1 MSFELLDKL
10 NNKQREAA
18 EQIHG
23 SILILAGAGSGK
35 TRTITYRIANM
46 IKNENINPY
55 SILAVTFTNK
65 AAKEMRERV
74 ESLIGED
81 AKKCTISTFHSFG
94 VRLLRMYAKDLGY
107 DSNFT
112 IYDTDDQRRVIKTIL
127 KEYGLEKVND
137 REIASLISKAKEE
150 DLPLKDFEYIHRNF
164 IEIYEKYNR
173 NLKANN
179 AMDFSDILVNTY
191 NLLKLEHILEKVQ
204 ERYKYVMIDEYQDTN
219 NLQYKIIDLIA
230 RKNLNLC
237 VVGDENQSI
246 YGFRGANISNIL
258 NFEKNYSNSKIIKL
272 EENYRSTSIILE
284 AANEL
289 IKNNKSSKDKKLW
302 TQNNKGDLIQVIES
316 ETGRDEVNKI
326 IEIIQEEHAKGV
338 PYKDITILYRTNA
351 QSRIFEEGFLR
362 YNIPHKVFGGI
373 SFYSRAEIKD
383 IVAYLSV
390 IGNSKDE
397 LNLTRILN
405 VPKRKLGDKGLEKLK
420 IYAEEKSLS
429 LFEALADIE
438 NVSGLT
444 ALTKEK
450 LLELYTIIKGYQETL
465 SYETASTVVIELLDK
480 IKYYDYVKENYD
492 NYETRLEN
500 IEEFKN
506 SILELENV
514 LGSVSLNEYL
524 ENISLVS
531 ATDDLEESSDYV
543 KLMTI
548 HNSKG
553 LEFPIV
559 FLVGFENE
567 IFPGNRALTD
577 DNELEEERRLC
588 YVAITRAEKKLYL
601 SYSHLRFTY
610 GTDKLMTSSIFLD
623 EIPKSL
629 YEEKNQKKSPDSIF
643 SSYKDKES
651 TNYKNRDSV
660 KQIFKSK
667 SEINPKNIV
676 PSSTS
681 KSEIINKFGF
691 SVGDRVKHK
700 KFGLGIIKEITDK
713 KIMVQ
718 FVDGNKEI
726 ANIIA
731 DKFLT
736 KLD

>member
-1 MSFELLDKL
+1 MSFKLLEKL
-10 NNKQREAA
+10 NDKQREAA
-18 EQIHG
+18 AQVDG

-46 IKNENINPY
+46 IENVGINPY

-74 ESLIGED
+74 ESLIGEE

-94 VRLLRMYAKDLGY
+94 VKLLRMYAKELGY

-112 IYDTDDQRRVIKTIL
+112 IYDGDDQKRIVKTIL
-127 KEYGLEKVND
+127 KEYGLEKIND
-137 REIASLISKAKEE
+137 REIASLISKIKEE
-150 DLPLKDFEYIHRNF
+150 DLSVKEYEYINKNF
-164 IEIYEKYNR
+164 AEIYEKYNR
-173 NLKANN
+173 NLKSNN

-191 NLLKLEHILEKVQ
+191 NLLKLPHILERIQDK
-204 ERYKYVMIDEYQDTN
+204 YKYVMIDEYQDTN

-230 RKNLNLC
+230 KKNLNLC

-272 EENYRSTSIILE
+272 EENYRSTSVILE
-284 AANEL
+284 AANEV

-302 TQNNKGDLIQVIES
+302 TQNENGELIQILECDN
-316 ETGRDEVNKI
+316 GRDEVNKI
-326 IEIIQEEHAKGV
+326 IDIIREEHSKGV

-373 SFYSRAEIKD
+373 SFYARAEIKD

-390 IGNSKDE
+390 IANPKDE

-405 VPKRKLGDKGLEKLK
+405 VPKRKLGDKGLEKIVEFARENK
-420 IYAEEKSLS
+420 LS
-429 LFEALADIE
+429 LLESLNYINDIA
-438 NVSGLT
+438 GLNSV
-444 ALTKEK
+444 TKEK
-450 LLELYTIIKGYQETL
+450 LMELYNIIKDYQEMV
-465 SYETASTVVIELLDK
+465 SYETTSEIVNGLIEK
-480 IKYYDYVKENYD
+480 IGYLDYVQENYD

-500 IEEFKN
+500 IDEFKN
-506 SILELENV
+506 SILELENIV
-514 LGSVSLNEYL
+514 GDLRLNEYL

-531 ATDDLEESSDYV
+531 ATDDLEESNDYV

-559 FLVGFENE
+559 FIVGFENE
-567 IFPGNRALTD
+567 IFPGNKALND

-601 SYSHLRFTY
+601 SYSHLRFIY
-610 GTDKLMTSSIFLD
+610 GVDKLMTKSIFLK
-623 EIPKSL
+623 EIPTKL
-629 YEEKNQKKSPDSIF
+629 YEEKFNKTQGFNVSSLYSEKYTEKEEKFSFKKKI
-643 SSYKDKES
+643 
-651 TNYKNRDSV
+651 
-660 KQIFKSK
+660 
-667 SEINPKNIV
+667 EINSKNMI

-681 KSEIINKFGF
+681 KSEIISKLGF
-691 SVGDRVKHK
+691 KVGDRVKHK
-700 KFGLGIIKEITDK
+700 KFGLGVVREITDK
-713 KIMVQ
+713 KMVVQ
-718 FVDGNKEI
+718 FVDGNKDI

-736 KLD
+736 KVD

>member
-1 MSFELLDKL
+1 MSFKLLEKL
-10 NNKQREAA
+10 NDKQREAA
-18 EQIHG
+18 AQVDG

-46 IKNENINPY
+46 IENVGINPY

-74 ESLIGED
+74 ESLIGEE

-94 VRLLRMYAKDLGY
+94 VKLLRMYAKELGY

-112 IYDTDDQRRVIKTIL
+112 IYDGDDQKRIVKTIL
-127 KEYGLEKVND
+127 KEYGLEKIND
-137 REIASLISKAKEE
+137 REIASLISKIKEE
-150 DLPLKDFEYIHRNF
+150 DLSVKEYEYINKNF
-164 IEIYEKYNR
+164 AEIYEKYNR
-173 NLKANN
+173 NLKSNN

-191 NLLKLEHILEKVQ
+191 NLLKLPHILERIQNKY
-204 ERYKYVMIDEYQDTN
+204 RYVMIDEYQDTN

-230 RKNLNLC
+230 KKNLNLC

-272 EENYRSTSIILE
+272 EENYRSTSVILE
-284 AANEL
+284 AANEV

-302 TQNNKGDLIQVIES
+302 TQNENGELIQILECDN
-316 ETGRDEVNKI
+316 GRDEVNKI
-326 IEIIQEEHAKGV
+326 IDIIREEHSKGV

-373 SFYSRAEIKD
+373 SFYARAEIKD

-390 IGNSKDE
+390 IANPKDE

-405 VPKRKLGDKGLEKLK
+405 VPKRKLGDKGLEKIVEFARENK
-420 IYAEEKSLS
+420 LS
-429 LFEALADIE
+429 LLESLNYINDIA
-438 NVSGLT
+438 GLNSV
-444 ALTKEK
+444 TKEK
-450 LLELYTIIKGYQETL
+450 LMELYNIIKDYQEMV
-465 SYETASTVVIELLDK
+465 SYETTSEIVNGLLEK
-480 IKYYDYVKENYD
+480 IGYLDYVQENYD

-500 IEEFKN
+500 IDEFKN
-506 SILELENV
+506 SILELENIV
-514 LGSVSLNEYL
+514 GDLRLNEYL

-531 ATDDLEESSDYV
+531 ATDDLEESNDYV

-559 FLVGFENE
+559 FIVGFENE
-567 IFPGNRALTD
+567 IFPGNKALND

-601 SYSHLRFTY
+601 SYSHLRFIY
-610 GTDKLMTSSIFLD
+610 GVDKLMTKSIFLK
-623 EIPKSL
+623 EIPTKL
-629 YEEKNQKKSPDSIF
+629 YEEKFNKTQGFNVSSLYSEKYTEKEEKFSFKKKIEIDS
-643 SSYKDKES
+643 
-651 TNYKNRDSV
+651 KNM
-660 KQIFKSK
+660 I
-667 SEINPKNIV
+667 

-681 KSEIINKFGF
+681 KSEIISKLGF
-691 SVGDRVKHK
+691 KVGDRVKHK
-700 KFGLGIIKEITDK
+700 KFGLGVVREITDK
-713 KIMVQ
+713 KMVVQ
-718 FVDGNKEI
+718 FVDGNRDI

-736 KLD
+736 KVD

>member
-1 MSFELLDKL
+1 MSFKLLEKL
-10 NNKQREAA
+10 NDKQREAA
-18 EQIHG
+18 AQVDG

-46 IKNENINPY
+46 IENVGINPY

-74 ESLIGED
+74 ESLIGEE

-94 VRLLRMYAKDLGY
+94 VKLLRMYAKELGY

-112 IYDTDDQRRVIKTIL
+112 IYDGDDQKRIVKTIL
-127 KEYGLEKVND
+127 KEYGLEKIND
-137 REIASLISKAKEE
+137 REIASLISKIKEE
-150 DLPLKDFEYIHRNF
+150 DLSVKEYEYINKNF
-164 IEIYEKYNR
+164 AEIYEKYNR
-173 NLKANN
+173 NLKSNN

-191 NLLKLEHILEKVQ
+191 NLLKLPHILERIQDK
-204 ERYKYVMIDEYQDTN
+204 YKYVMIDEYQDTN

-230 RKNLNLC
+230 KKNLNLC

-272 EENYRSTSIILE
+272 EENYRSTSVILE
-284 AANEL
+284 AANEV

-302 TQNNKGDLIQVIES
+302 TQNENGELIQILECDN
-316 ETGRDEVNKI
+316 GRDEVNKI
-326 IEIIQEEHAKGV
+326 IDIIREEHSKGV

-373 SFYSRAEIKD
+373 SFYARAEIKD

-390 IGNSKDE
+390 IANPKDE

-405 VPKRKLGDKGLEKLK
+405 VPKRKLGDKGLEK
-420 IYAEEKSLS
+420 IVEYARENKLS
-429 LFEALADIE
+429 LLESLNYINDIA
-438 NVSGLT
+438 GLNSV
-444 ALTKEK
+444 TKEK
-450 LLELYTIIKGYQETL
+450 LMELYNIIKDYQEMV
-465 SYETASTVVIELLDK
+465 SYETTSEIVNGLIEKIGYLDY
-480 IKYYDYVKENYD
+480 IQENYD

-500 IEEFKN
+500 IDEFKN
-506 SILELENV
+506 SILELENIV
-514 LGSVSLNEYL
+514 GDLRLNEYL

-531 ATDDLEESSDYV
+531 ATDDLEESNDYV

-559 FLVGFENE
+559 FIVGFENE
-567 IFPGNRALTD
+567 IFPGNKALND

-601 SYSHLRFTY
+601 SYSHLRFIY
-610 GTDKLMTSSIFLD
+610 GVDKLMTKSIFLK
-623 EIPKSL
+623 EIPTKL
-629 YEEKNQKKSPDSIF
+629 YEEKFNKTQGFNVSSLYSEKYTEKEEKFSFKKKIEIDS
-643 SSYKDKES
+643 
-651 TNYKNRDSV
+651 KNM
-660 KQIFKSK
+660 I
-667 SEINPKNIV
+667 

-681 KSEIINKFGF
+681 KSEIISKLGF
-691 SVGDRVKHK
+691 KVGDRVKHK
-700 KFGLGIIKEITDK
+700 KFGLGVVREITDK
-713 KIMVQ
+713 KMVVQ
-718 FVDGNKEI
+718 FVDGNKDI

-736 KLD
+736 KVD

>member
-1 MSFELLDKL
+1 MSFKLLEKL
-10 NNKQREAA
+10 NDKQREAA
-18 EQIHG
+18 AQVDG

-46 IKNENINPY
+46 IENVGINPY

-74 ESLIGED
+74 ESLIGEE

-94 VRLLRMYAKDLGY
+94 VKLLRMYAKELGY

-112 IYDTDDQRRVIKTIL
+112 IYDGDDQKRIVKTIL
-127 KEYGLEKVND
+127 KEYGLEKIND
-137 REIASLISKAKEE
+137 REIASLISKIKEE
-150 DLPLKDFEYIHRNF
+150 DLSVKEYEYINKNF
-164 IEIYEKYNR
+164 AEIYEKYNR
-173 NLKANN
+173 NLKSNN

-191 NLLKLEHILEKVQ
+191 NLLKLPHILERIQNKY
-204 ERYKYVMIDEYQDTN
+204 RYVMIDEYQDTN

-272 EENYRSTSIILE
+272 EENYRSTSVILE
-284 AANEL
+284 AANEV

-302 TQNNKGDLIQVIES
+302 TQNENGELIQILECDN
-316 ETGRDEVNKI
+316 GRDEVNKI
-326 IEIIQEEHAKGV
+326 IDIIREEHSKGV

-373 SFYSRAEIKD
+373 SFYARAEIKD

-390 IGNSKDE
+390 IANPKDE

-405 VPKRKLGDKGLEKLK
+405 VPKRKLGDKGLEKIVEFARENK
-420 IYAEEKSLS
+420 LS
-429 LFEALADIE
+429 LLESLNYINDIA
-438 NVSGLT
+438 GLNSV
-444 ALTKEK
+444 TKEK
-450 LLELYTIIKGYQETL
+450 LMELYNIIKDYQEMV
-465 SYETASTVVIELLDK
+465 SYETTSEIVNGLIEK
-480 IKYYDYVKENYD
+480 IGYLDYVQENYD

-500 IEEFKN
+500 IDEFKN
-506 SILELENV
+506 SILELENIV
-514 LGSVSLNEYL
+514 GDLRLNEYL

-531 ATDDLEESSDYV
+531 ATDDLEESNDYV

-559 FLVGFENE
+559 FIVGFENE
-567 IFPGNRALTD
+567 IFPGNKALND

-601 SYSHLRFTY
+601 SYSHLRFIY
-610 GTDKLMTSSIFLD
+610 GVDKLMTKSIFLK
-623 EIPKSL
+623 EIPTKL
-629 YEEKNQKKSPDSIF
+629 YEEKFNKTQGFNVSSLYSEKYTEKEEKFSFKKKI
-643 SSYKDKES
+643 
-651 TNYKNRDSV
+651 
-660 KQIFKSK
+660 
-667 SEINPKNIV
+667 EINSKNMI

-681 KSEIINKFGF
+681 KSEVISKLGF
-691 SVGDRVKHK
+691 KVGDRVKHK
-700 KFGLGIIKEITDK
+700 KFGLGVVREITDK
-713 KIMVQ
+713 KMVVQ
-718 FVDGNKEI
+718 FVDGNKDI

-736 KLD
+736 KVD

>member
-1 MSFELLDKL
+1 MSFKLLEKL
-10 NNKQREAA
+10 NDKQREAA
-18 EQIHG
+18 AQVDG

-46 IKNENINPY
+46 IENVGINPY

-74 ESLIGED
+74 ESLIGEEV
-81 AKKCTISTFHSFG
+81 KKCTISTFHSFG
-94 VRLLRMYAKDLGY
+94 VKLLRMYAKELGY

-112 IYDTDDQRRVIKTIL
+112 IYDGDDQKRIVKTIL
-127 KEYGLEKVND
+127 KEYGLEKIND
-137 REIASLISKAKEE
+137 REIASLISKIKEE
-150 DLPLKDFEYIHRNF
+150 DLSVKEYEYINKNF
-164 IEIYEKYNR
+164 AEIYEKYNR
-173 NLKANN
+173 NLKSNN

-191 NLLKLEHILEKVQ
+191 NLLKLPHILERIQDKY
-204 ERYKYVMIDEYQDTN
+204 RYVMIDEYQDTN

-230 RKNLNLC
+230 KKNLNLC

-272 EENYRSTSIILE
+272 EENYRSTSVILE
-284 AANEL
+284 AANEV

-302 TQNNKGDLIQVIES
+302 TQNENGELIQILECDN
-316 ETGRDEVNKI
+316 GRDEVNKI
-326 IEIIQEEHAKGV
+326 IDIIREEHSKGV
-338 PYKDITILYRTNA
+338 PYRDITILYRTNA

-373 SFYSRAEIKD
+373 SFYARAEIKD

-390 IGNSKDE
+390 IANPKDE

-405 VPKRKLGDKGLEKLK
+405 VPKRKLGDKGLEK
-420 IYAEEKSLS
+420 IVEYARENKLS
-429 LFEALADIE
+429 LLESLNYINDIA
-438 NVSGLT
+438 GLNSV
-444 ALTKEK
+444 TKEK
-450 LLELYTIIKGYQETL
+450 LMELYNIIKDYQEMV
-465 SYETASTVVIELLDK
+465 SYETTSEIVNGLIEK
-480 IKYYDYVKENYD
+480 IGYLDYVQENYD

-500 IEEFKN
+500 IDEFKN
-506 SILELENV
+506 SILELENIV
-514 LGSVSLNEYL
+514 GDLRLNEYL

-531 ATDDLEESSDYV
+531 ATDDLEESNDYV

-559 FLVGFENE
+559 FIVGFENE
-567 IFPGNRALTD
+567 IFPGNKALND

-601 SYSHLRFTY
+601 SYSHLRFIY
-610 GTDKLMTSSIFLD
+610 GVDKLMTKSIFLK
-623 EIPKSL
+623 EIPTKL
-629 YEEKNQKKSPDSIF
+629 YEEKFNKTQGFNVSSLYSEKYTEKEEKFSFKKKIEIDS
-643 SSYKDKES
+643 
-651 TNYKNRDSV
+651 KNM
-660 KQIFKSK
+660 I
-667 SEINPKNIV
+667 

-681 KSEIINKFGF
+681 KSEIISKLGF
-691 SVGDRVKHK
+691 KVGDRVKHK
-700 KFGLGIIKEITDK
+700 KFGLGVVREITDK
-713 KIMVQ
+713 KMVVQ
-718 FVDGNKEI
+718 FVDGNKDI

-736 KLD
+736 KVD

>member
-1 MSFELLDKL
+1 MSFKLLEKL
-10 NNKQREAA
+10 NDKQREAA
-18 EQIHG
+18 AQVDG

-46 IKNENINPY
+46 IENVGINPY

-74 ESLIGED
+74 ESLIGEE

-94 VRLLRMYAKDLGY
+94 VKLLRMYAKELGY

-112 IYDTDDQRRVIKTIL
+112 IYDGDDQKRIVKTIL
-127 KEYGLEKVND
+127 KEYGLEKIND
-137 REIASLISKAKEE
+137 REIASLISKIKEE
-150 DLPLKDFEYIHRNF
+150 DLSVKEYEYINKNF
-164 IEIYEKYNR
+164 AEIYEKYNR
-173 NLKANN
+173 NLKSNN

-191 NLLKLEHILEKVQ
+191 NLLKLPHILERIQDK
-204 ERYKYVMIDEYQDTN
+204 YKYVMIDEYQDTN

-230 RKNLNLC
+230 KKNLNLC

-272 EENYRSTSIILE
+272 EENYRSTSVILE
-284 AANEL
+284 AANEV

-302 TQNNKGDLIQVIES
+302 TQNENGELIQVLECDN
-316 ETGRDEVNKI
+316 GRDEVNKI
-326 IEIIQEEHAKGV
+326 IDIIREEHSKGV

-373 SFYSRAEIKD
+373 SFYARAEIKD

-390 IGNSKDE
+390 IANPKDE

-405 VPKRKLGDKGLEKLK
+405 VPKRKLGDKGLEKIVEFARENK
-420 IYAEEKSLS
+420 LS
-429 LFEALADIE
+429 LLESLNYINDIA
-438 NVSGLT
+438 GLNSV
-444 ALTKEK
+444 TKEK
-450 LLELYTIIKGYQETL
+450 LMELYNIIKDYQEMV
-465 SYETASTVVIELLDK
+465 SYETTSEIVNGLIEK
-480 IKYYDYVKENYD
+480 IGYLDYVQENYD

-500 IEEFKN
+500 IDEFKN
-506 SILELENV
+506 SILELENIV
-514 LGSVSLNEYL
+514 GDLRLNEYL

-531 ATDDLEESSDYV
+531 ATDDLEESNDYV

-559 FLVGFENE
+559 FIVGFENE
-567 IFPGNRALTD
+567 IFPGNKALND

-601 SYSHLRFTY
+601 SYSHLRFIY
-610 GTDKLMTSSIFLD
+610 GVDKLMTKSIFLK
-623 EIPKSL
+623 EIPTKL
-629 YEEKNQKKSPDSIF
+629 YEEKFNKTQGFNVSSLYSEKYTEKEEKFSFKKKI
-643 SSYKDKES
+643 
-651 TNYKNRDSV
+651 
-660 KQIFKSK
+660 
-667 SEINPKNIV
+667 EINSKNMI

-681 KSEIINKFGF
+681 KSEIISKLGF
-691 SVGDRVKHK
+691 KVGDRVKHK
-700 KFGLGIIKEITDK
+700 KFGLGVVREITDK
-713 KIMVQ
+713 KMVVQ
-718 FVDGNKEI
+718 FVDGNKDI

-736 KLD
+736 KVD

>member
-1 MSFELLDKL
+1 MSFKLLEKL
-10 NNKQREAA
+10 NDKQREAA
-18 EQIHG
+18 AQVDG

-46 IKNENINPY
+46 IENVGINPY

-74 ESLIGED
+74 ESLIGEE

-94 VRLLRMYAKDLGY
+94 VKLLRMYAKELGY

-112 IYDTDDQRRVIKTIL
+112 IYDGDDQKRIVKTIL
-127 KEYGLEKVND
+127 KEYGLEKIND
-137 REIASLISKAKEE
+137 REIASLISKIKEE
-150 DLPLKDFEYIHRNF
+150 DLSVKEYEYINKNF
-164 IEIYEKYNR
+164 AEIFEKYNR
-173 NLKANN
+173 NLKSNN

-191 NLLKLEHILEKVQ
+191 NLLKLPHILERIQDKY
-204 ERYKYVMIDEYQDTN
+204 RYVMIDEYQDTN

-230 RKNLNLC
+230 KKNLNLC

-272 EENYRSTSIILE
+272 EENYRSTSVILE
-284 AANEL
+284 AANEV

-302 TQNNKGDLIQVIES
+302 TQNENGELIQILECDN
-316 ETGRDEVNKI
+316 GRDEVNKI
-326 IEIIQEEHAKGV
+326 IDIIREEHSKGV

-373 SFYSRAEIKD
+373 SFYARAEIKD

-390 IGNSKDE
+390 IANPKDE

-405 VPKRKLGDKGLEKLK
+405 VPKRKLGDKGLEKIVEFARENK
-420 IYAEEKSLS
+420 LS
-429 LFEALADIE
+429 LLESLNYINDIA
-438 NVSGLT
+438 GLNSV
-444 ALTKEK
+444 TKEK
-450 LLELYTIIKGYQETL
+450 LMELYNIIKDYQEMV
-465 SYETASTVVIELLDK
+465 SYETTSEIVNGLLEK
-480 IKYYDYVKENYD
+480 IGYLDYVQENYD

-500 IEEFKN
+500 IDEFKN
-506 SILELENV
+506 SILELENIV
-514 LGSVSLNEYL
+514 GDLRLNEYL

-531 ATDDLEESSDYV
+531 ATDDLEESNDYV

-559 FLVGFENE
+559 FIVGFENE
-567 IFPGNRALTD
+567 IFPGNKALND

-601 SYSHLRFTY
+601 SYSHLRFIY
-610 GTDKLMTSSIFLD
+610 GVDKLMTKSIFLK
-623 EIPKSL
+623 EIPTKL
-629 YEEKNQKKSPDSIF
+629 YEEKFNKTQGFNVSSLYSEKYTEKEEKFSFKKKI
-643 SSYKDKES
+643 
-651 TNYKNRDSV
+651 
-660 KQIFKSK
+660 
-667 SEINPKNIV
+667 EINSKNMI

-681 KSEIINKFGF
+681 KSEIISKLGF
-691 SVGDRVKHK
+691 KVGDRVKHK
-700 KFGLGIIKEITDK
+700 KFGLGVVREITDK
-713 KIMVQ
+713 KMVVQ
-718 FVDGNKEI
+718 FVDGNKDI

-736 KLD
+736 KVD

>member
-1 MSFELLDKL
+1 MSFKLLEKL
-10 NNKQREAA
+10 NDKQREAA
-18 EQIHG
+18 AQVDG

-46 IKNENINPY
+46 IENVGINPY

-74 ESLIGED
+74 ESLIGEE

-94 VRLLRMYAKDLGY
+94 VKLLRMYAKELGY

-112 IYDTDDQRRVIKTIL
+112 IYDGDDQKRIVKTIL
-127 KEYGLEKVND
+127 KEYGLEKIND
-137 REIASLISKAKEE
+137 REIASLISKIKEE
-150 DLPLKDFEYIHRNF
+150 DLSVKEYEYINKNF
-164 IEIYEKYNR
+164 AEIYEKYNR
-173 NLKANN
+173 NLKSNN

-191 NLLKLEHILEKVQ
+191 NLLKLPHILERIQDK
-204 ERYKYVMIDEYQDTN
+204 YKYVMIDEYQDTN

-230 RKNLNLC
+230 KKNLNLC

-272 EENYRSTSIILE
+272 EENYRSTSVILE
-284 AANEL
+284 AANEV

-302 TQNNKGDLIQVIES
+302 TQNENGELIQILECDN
-316 ETGRDEVNKI
+316 GRDEVNKI
-326 IEIIQEEHAKGV
+326 IDIIREEHSKGV
-338 PYKDITILYRTNA
+338 PYRDITILYRTNA

-373 SFYSRAEIKD
+373 SFYARAEIKD

-390 IGNSKDE
+390 IANPKDE

-405 VPKRKLGDKGLEKLK
+405 VPKRKLGDKGLEK
-420 IYAEEKSLS
+420 IVEYARENKLS
-429 LFEALADIE
+429 LLESLNYINDIA
-438 NVSGLT
+438 GLNSV
-444 ALTKEK
+444 TKEK
-450 LLELYTIIKGYQETL
+450 LMELYNIIKDYQEMV
-465 SYETASTVVIELLDK
+465 SYETTSEIVNGLIEK
-480 IKYYDYVKENYD
+480 IGYLDYVQENYD

-500 IEEFKN
+500 IDEFKN
-506 SILELENV
+506 SILELENIV
-514 LGSVSLNEYL
+514 GDLRLNEYL

-531 ATDDLEESSDYV
+531 ATDDLEESNDYV

-559 FLVGFENE
+559 FIVGFENE
-567 IFPGNRALTD
+567 IFPGNKALND

-601 SYSHLRFTY
+601 SYSHLRFIY
-610 GTDKLMTSSIFLD
+610 GVDKLMTKSIFLK
-623 EIPKSL
+623 EIPTKL
-629 YEEKNQKKSPDSIF
+629 YEEKFNKTQGFNVSSLYSEKYTEKEEKFSFKKKIEIDS
-643 SSYKDKES
+643 
-651 TNYKNRDSV
+651 KNM
-660 KQIFKSK
+660 I
-667 SEINPKNIV
+667 

-681 KSEIINKFGF
+681 KSEIISKLGF
-691 SVGDRVKHK
+691 KVGDRVKHK
-700 KFGLGIIKEITDK
+700 KFGLGVVREITDK
-713 KIMVQ
+713 KMVVQ
-718 FVDGNKEI
+718 FVDGNKDI

-736 KLD
+736 KVD

>member
-10 NNKQREAA
+10 NNRQREAA
-18 EQIHG
+18 EQIDG

-46 IKNENINPY
+46 IKNENISPY

-107 DSNFT
+107 ASNFT
-112 IYDTDDQRRVIKTIL
+112 IYDTDDQRRIIKAIL

-137 REIASLISKAKEE
+137 REIASSISKVKEE
-150 DLPLKDFEYIHRNF
+150 DLPLKDFEYINKNF
-164 IEIYEKYNR
+164 VEIYEKYNR

-302 TQNNKGDLIQVIES
+302 TQNNKGDLIQLIES
-316 ETGRDEVNKI
+316 DTGRDEVNKV
-326 IEIIQEEHAKGV
+326 IEIIKEEHSKGV

-373 SFYSRAEIKD
+373 SFYARAEIKD

-390 IGNSKDE
+390 IVNSKDE

-405 VPKRKLGDKGLEKLK
+405 VPKRKLGDKGLEKIK
-420 IYAEEKSLS
+420 NYAEENSLS
-429 LFEALADIE
+429 LLEALSNIE
-438 NVSGLT
+438 QISGLT
-444 ALTKEK
+444 STTKEK
-450 LLELYTIIKGYQETL
+450 LSELYSLIKEYQESL
-465 SYETASTVVIELLDK
+465 SYETASTIVIDLLDK
-480 IKYYDYVKENYD
+480 INYYEYIKESYD

-514 LGSVSLNEYL
+514 LGSISLNEYL

-531 ATDDLEESSDYV
+531 ATDDLEEASDYV

-601 SYSHLRFTY
+601 SYSHLRFIY
-610 GTDKLMTSSIFLD
+610 GIDKIMTSSIFLK
-623 EIPKSL
+623 EIPENL
-629 YEEKNQKKSPDSIF
+629 YEEKF
-643 SSYKDKES
+643 
-651 TNYKNRDSV
+651 KNKNTAFTSLLYRDSEV
-660 KQIFKSK
+660 IKPVFKNKNEINTKNIIPSSISK
-667 SEINPKNIV
+667 SDIV
-676 PSSTS
+676 
-681 KSEIINKFGF
+681 NRLGF
-691 SVGDRVKHK
+691 AVGDRVKHK
-700 KFGLGIIKEITDK
+700 KFGLGVIREITEK
-713 KIMVQ
+713 KIIVQ
-718 FVDGNKEI
+718 FIDGNKEI

-736 KLD
+736 KSE

>member
-1 MSFELLDKL
+1 MSFKLLEKL
-10 NNKQREAA
+10 NDKQREAA
-18 EQIHG
+18 AQVDG

-46 IKNENINPY
+46 IENVGINPY

-74 ESLIGED
+74 ESLIGEE

-94 VRLLRMYAKDLGY
+94 VKLLRMYAKELGY

-112 IYDTDDQRRVIKTIL
+112 IYDGDDQKRIVKTIL
-127 KEYGLEKVND
+127 KEYGLEKIND
-137 REIASLISKAKEE
+137 REIASLISKIKEE
-150 DLPLKDFEYIHRNF
+150 DLSVKEYEYINKNF
-164 IEIYEKYNR
+164 AEIYEKYNR
-173 NLKANN
+173 NLKSNN

-191 NLLKLEHILEKVQ
+191 NLLKLPHILERIQDK
-204 ERYKYVMIDEYQDTN
+204 YKYVMIDEYQDTN

-230 RKNLNLC
+230 KKNLNLC

-272 EENYRSTSIILE
+272 EENYRSTSVILE
-284 AANEL
+284 AANEV

-302 TQNNKGDLIQVIES
+302 TQNENGELIQVLECDN
-316 ETGRDEVNKI
+316 GRDEVNKI
-326 IEIIQEEHAKGV
+326 IDIIREEHSKGV

-373 SFYSRAEIKD
+373 SFYARAEIKD

-390 IGNSKDE
+390 IANPKDE

-405 VPKRKLGDKGLEKLK
+405 VPKRKLGDKGLEKIVEFARENK
-420 IYAEEKSLS
+420 LS
-429 LFEALADIE
+429 LLESLNYINDIA
-438 NVSGLT
+438 GLNSV
-444 ALTKEK
+444 TKEK
-450 LLELYTIIKGYQETL
+450 LMELYNIIKDYQEMV
-465 SYETASTVVIELLDK
+465 SYETTSEIVNGLLEK
-480 IKYYDYVKENYD
+480 IGYLDYVQENYD

-500 IEEFKN
+500 IDEFKN
-506 SILELENV
+506 SILELENIV
-514 LGSVSLNEYL
+514 GDLRLNEYL

-531 ATDDLEESSDYV
+531 ATDDLEESNDYV

-559 FLVGFENE
+559 FIVGFENE
-567 IFPGNRALTD
+567 IFPGNKALND

-601 SYSHLRFTY
+601 SYSHLRFIY
-610 GTDKLMTSSIFLD
+610 GVDKLMTKSIFLK
-623 EIPKSL
+623 EIPTKL
-629 YEEKNQKKSPDSIF
+629 YEEKFNKTQGFNVSSLYSEKYTEKEEKFSFKKKI
-643 SSYKDKES
+643 
-651 TNYKNRDSV
+651 
-660 KQIFKSK
+660 
-667 SEINPKNIV
+667 EINSKNMI

-681 KSEIINKFGF
+681 KSEIISKLGF
-691 SVGDRVKHK
+691 KVGDRVKHK
-700 KFGLGIIKEITDK
+700 KFGLGVVREITDK
-713 KIMVQ
+713 KMVVQ
-718 FVDGNKEI
+718 FVDGNKDI

-736 KLD
+736 KVD